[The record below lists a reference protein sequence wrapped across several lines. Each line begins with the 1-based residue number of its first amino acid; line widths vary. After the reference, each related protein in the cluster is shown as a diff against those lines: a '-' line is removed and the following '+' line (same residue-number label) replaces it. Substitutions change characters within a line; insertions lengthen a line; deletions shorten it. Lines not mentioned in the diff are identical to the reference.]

1 MAHCFARRCRAA
13 RKDFLAARRA
23 AFRAS
28 AVSGSS
34 SLDPSSSGRTLVT
47 PGIHDLNEFK
57 IAEKF
62 LRIELSSVSTKVRK
76 IPNQKVP
83 VYLCSFVSL
92 WNPQR
97 NHNIIFHFSIVWYVC
112 LGEKKFEL
120 AKKGWIV
127 VYVLSHDL
135 TLGIDR
141 TCTLI
146 GHVGTF

>member
-62 LRIELSSVSTKVRK
+62 LRIELSSVSTKV
-76 IPNQKVP
+76 
-83 VYLCSFVSL
+83 
-92 WNPQR
+92 
-97 NHNIIFHFSIVWYVC
+97 
-112 LGEKKFEL
+112 KKSRI
-120 AKKGWIV
+120 KKSQFT
-127 VYVLSHDL
+127 YVLLFHCE
-135 TLGIDR
+135 THNETI
-141 TCTLI
+141 I
-146 GHVGTF
+146 

>member
-1 MAHCFARRCRAA
+1 MLNKDVRNESFTPTLLEEHCFVRRCRAA

-62 LRIELSSVSTKVRK
+62 LRIELSSKHQS
-76 IPNQKVP
+76 
-83 VYLCSFVSL
+83 
-92 WNPQR
+92 
-97 NHNIIFHFSIVWYVC
+97 
-112 LGEKKFEL
+112 
-120 AKKGWIV
+120 
-127 VYVLSHDL
+127 
-135 TLGIDR
+135 
-141 TCTLI
+141 
-146 GHVGTF
+146 